1 MASTIIHLAIAK
13 ELEKKLN
20 IKNKYDYYLG
30 TIAPDLSKQ
39 IGRLK
44 QESHFIKNTF
54 NDTPNIEI
62 FKEKYPNFKENDFD
76 LGYFI
81 HIYTDKLWIEDYLQ
95 NYTYQNSIK
104 LLDGT
109 ILQTTDEEIK
119 ELIYSDY
126 TNLNIQLIE
135 EYDIDLSLFYDE
147 FRKPSSNIEEIPLDK
162 LDILINKIGIII
174 ENSKKENTYIFD
186 LFTIKQF
193 IENTTEEIEKE
204 LKY

>member
-20 IKNKYDYYLG
+20 INNKYEYYLG

>member
-20 IKNKYDYYLG
+20 IKNKYEYYLG